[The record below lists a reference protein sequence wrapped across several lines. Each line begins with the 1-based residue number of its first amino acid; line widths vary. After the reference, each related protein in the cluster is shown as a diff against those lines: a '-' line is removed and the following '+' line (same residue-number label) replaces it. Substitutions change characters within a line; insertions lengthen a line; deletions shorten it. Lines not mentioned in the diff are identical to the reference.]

1 MYLFFFR
8 LLQHLPL
15 HQQITHPYPAH
26 CGPTFPPPGVP
37 GSLRGS
43 RPPRPPLSP
52 SPPPSSS
59 GTASRPRRPS
69 LSQARTGAPRVQPPP
84 GGHTT
89 PRPGS
94 ERPPPGLRSAWV
106 HAAAAAAFRGPRLPG
121 VAPPRASSA
130 PGSRSLIGP
139 PHPLPRPPLLPFAQ
153 RAAPPGPKIPP
164 RGPEG
169 FAGGRSGAAAGR
181 RAGRRCGDGGEGAK
195 ALERKLRRG
204 TGSLPGGGGCGS
216 RAPGCTLAAR
226 LRTGCPVPSAPQGC
240 APLRRAR
247 RLRERAAG
255 AQGSGGTPTAEHE
268 AACLIKCPASST

>member
-1 MYLFFFR
+1 MYLFFFP

-15 HQQITHPYPAH
+15 HQQITLPSPAQ

-37 GSLRGS
+37 GSLRSSRPS
-43 RPPRPPLSP
+43 RPPPVTLPAPVKLRDSVSAP
-52 SPPPSSS
+52 
-59 GTASRPRRPS
+59 RPS
-69 LSQARTGAPRVQPPP
+69 LSQARTGAPRVQPPA

-106 HAAAAAAFRGPRLPG
+106 RAAASREPRLPG

-164 RGPEG
+164 RGLEG
-169 FAGGRSGAAAGR
+169 SAGGRSGAAAGR
-181 RAGRRCGDGGEGAK
+181 RAGRRRGDGGEGAK
-195 ALERKLRRG
+195 ALERKLRRR
-204 TGSLPGGGGCGS
+204 TGSLPGGGGRGS

-226 LRTGCPVPSAPQGC
+226 LQTGCPAPSAPQGC